1 MRIFGIDFSNKQYRA
16 KVDGLRFREKSGFEV
31 TNMGGE
37 VVASDDNLLITN
49 TFIQTERSKVYLDT
63 LEYNWVPE
71 HDYWRN
77 FTTRMQQ
84 RYVFTDSRVSFD
96 DLAYFNGKL
105 LGMHNTVFGSGVVFN
120 TINNLEGRDLE
131 VYLDRK
137 STRLNSSHT
146 DISRMPSSA

>member
-1 MRIFGIDFSNKQYRA
+1 M
-16 KVDGLRFREKSGFEV
+16 
-31 TNMGGE
+31 
-37 VVASDDNLLITN
+37 
-49 TFIQTERSKVYLDT
+49 
-63 LEYNWVPE
+63 EYNWVPE

-96 DLAYFNGKL
+96 DLSYFNEKL

-131 VYLDRK
+131 IYLGDK
-137 STRLNSSHT
+137 SVLHGSFASHGL
-146 DISRMPSSA
+146 PAF